1 MSYCQ
6 WPCHHGLINP
16 FMTNV
21 SLWDFEAV
29 ISNQNMIAIMIKR
42 QNSNLTIKGIG
53 CFLCLVWFDH
63 RTSFRLHWMTFTLQS
78 NRIEYDV
85 RSIHSSINVYSDR
98 SLLILLLYVF
108 KSSTRWQTIVAD
120 DCGKVLFWNDC
131 IFDYDIQLN
140 SILSMNDYNR
150 ELTYE

>member
-1 MSYCQ
+1 MMCD
-6 WPCHHGLINP
+6 P
-16 FMTNV
+16 F
-21 SLWDFEAV
+21 
-29 ISNQNMIAIMIKR
+29 
-42 QNSNLTIKGIG
+42 
-53 CFLCLVWFDH
+53 
-63 RTSFRLHWMTFTLQS
+63 
-78 NRIEYDV
+78 
-85 RSIHSSINVYSDR
+85 IHPLMHTVYR

-140 SILSMNDYNR
+140 SILSMNVYNR